1 MGTRDGYRCCGTWEC
16 RLYFILK
23 LVFLTYTAVFWLFG
37 LVLLGLGCYAE
48 VERRRYSTLNVAYV
62 APSVVMIIIGLVLFL
77 ISLIGLAGGLRDYLP
92 LLKIFYY
99 TLSVALVVQLAAGI
113 LALIFKDPTLEL
125 FNNLVRSGLRNYYN
139 DLDLKNFVDFV
150 QIESERMIPNT
161 HCGYGTLKKER
172 LELVA
177 EISVRGC
184 THAVLLWFRDH
195 LISMAALLLA
205 LIIPQLLGIVTT
217 HFLIKTINKE
227 LQRQQQ
233 QQQNDSVDGM
243 LRLPLEFDYKGCCP
257 MYIPREELP
266 HKTARQV
273 IV

>member
-23 LVFLTYTAVFWLFG
+23 LVFLTYTAVFW
-37 LVLLGLGCYAE
+37 
-48 VERRRYSTLNVAYV
+48 
-62 APSVVMIIIGLVLFL
+62 
-77 ISLIGLAGGLRDYLP
+77 
-92 LLKIFYY
+92 FYY

-150 QIESERMIPNT
+150 QIEFRCCGADDFRDWAVNEYHNCSSPGQAACGVPFSCCNVAQSERMIPNT